1 MPTILV
7 VEDDISLGQTIRKVL
22 NEADYQSL
30 IAHTAE
36 EGLAQVADF
45 EPDLILLDV
54 MVPNMGG
61 WELCKQLRQH
71 TAVPIIFLTALTD
84 TQDIVYGLQ
93 LGADDYITKPFN
105 NAEFLARIE
114 AHLRR
119 HHKDQPDTKLIFG
132 NGEIQINL
140 ESRKTIIRQKQI
152 EFTPREY
159 SLWAVLIQNAGKVL
173 TTEDLLTQAW
183 GEEYADVKT
192 NIKPYIHYLRKKVE
206 KDSADPHWIITVR
219 GIGYRF
225 NDDTT

>member
-1 MPTILV
+1 MSTILV

-22 NEADYQSL
+22 HEADYQSL

-36 EGLAQVADF
+36 EGLTQVADF

-61 WELCKQLRQH
+61 WELCRQLRQH

-119 HHKDQPDTKLIFG
+119 HQKDQPGTKLTFG

-140 ESRKTIIRQKQI
+140 ENRKTIIRQKSI

-159 SLWAVLIQNAGKVL
+159 SLWAILIQNAGKVL

-206 KDSADPHWIITVR
+206 EDPADPRWIITVR

>member
-7 VEDDISLGQTIRKVL
+7 VEDDIPLSQTIRKL
-22 NEADYQSL
+22 LHEAEYHPL
-30 IAHTAE
+30 VVHTAE
-36 EGLAQVADF
+36 EGLAKVEDF

-84 TQDIVYGLQ
+84 TQDIVHGLQ

-105 NAEFLARIE
+105 NAEFLARIT

-119 HHKDQPDTKLIFG
+119 HHQNQPETKLIFG

-140 ESRKTIIRQKQI
+140 ESRKTIIREELI

-159 SLWAVLIQNAGKVL
+159 SLFAVLVQNAGKVL
-173 TTEDLLTQAW
+173 TIEDLLAQAW
-183 GEEYADVKT
+183 GEEYVDVKT

-206 KDSADPHWIITVR
+206 EDPADPRWIITVR

-225 NDDTT
+225 NDDIT